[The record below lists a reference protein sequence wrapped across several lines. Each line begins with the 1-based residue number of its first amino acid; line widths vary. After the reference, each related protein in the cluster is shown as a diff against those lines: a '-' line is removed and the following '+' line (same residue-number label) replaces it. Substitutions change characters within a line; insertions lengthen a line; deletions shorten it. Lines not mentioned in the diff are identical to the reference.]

1 MFYRNT
7 LSFID
12 IVKRYLNNC
21 ESYEEYAK
29 FIELIAEGKS
39 SQRIGFEDPFAIL
52 KIEIHQNFP
61 FDSQN

>member
-39 SQRIGFEDPFAIL
+39 SQRIGFDDPFD
-52 KIEIHQNFP
+52 FP
-61 FDSQN
+61 F